1 MPLLS
6 RWSPF
11 SSPLASMFD
20 EMARWRLAMDPSL
33 GTWPV
38 AESPMLAT
46 SYPAVNIW
54 QDDAFVYAEAEL
66 PGIDLANL
74 EIFVTGEDQLTIKGN
89 RPQPPM
95 KQCAWHR
102 QERGFGP
109 FTRVLELP
117 FPVQSAKVEARLEHG
132 ILTIK
137 MPKTEA
143 AKSRLIPIQA
153 G

>member
-11 SSPLASMFD
+11 SSPFASILD
-20 EMARWRLAMDPSL
+20 EMARWRQTMDPSW
-33 GTWPV
+33 GMWP
-38 AESPMLAT
+38 ATEAPMLAA
-46 SYPAVNIW
+46 SYPALNVW

-66 PGIDLANL
+66 PGIDLTNL
-74 EIFVTGEDQLTIKGN
+74 EIFVTGEDLLTIKGN
-89 RPQPPM
+89 RPQSPM
-95 KQCAWHR
+95 KHCAWHR

-109 FTRVLELP
+109 FTRVQELP

-143 AKSRLIPIQA
+143 AKPRLIPIRA